1 MPAGGPSA
9 HDSDVPGP
17 IGAGLGRICRP
28 LDVPRPRFTRDG
40 AVGICGLTASCAG
53 ETAEAETMEISVND
67 SAPNRANRFLADLT
81 EAMRVAAE
89 SAQVTSVDQ
98 CRIDSKAYVEN
109 LRART
114 QDDSEGLRK
123 SAQDD
128 VATIREQS
136 KARVDRI
143 RQETEQRISRRRELL
158 DQELQEYNSAIELEV
173 QRVQQR
179 VAAFQSEVGQF
190 FEQLLQGADP
200 AVFASMAS
208 QMPDP
213 PSFAEP
219 DRETLASE
227 LRATRGQLY
236 APSAAAPAQ
245 EASAAMAANGNGR
258 PSREVADHWWMDSP
272 AALAGRVQAEPD

>member
-1 MPAGGPSA
+1 
-9 HDSDVPGP
+9 
-17 IGAGLGRICRP
+17 
-28 LDVPRPRFTRDG
+28 
-40 AVGICGLTASCAG
+40 
-53 ETAEAETMEISVND
+53 MEISVND

-98 CRIDSKAYVEN
+98 CRIDSKTYVEN
-109 LRART
+109 LHART

-123 SAQDD
+123 AAQDD

-136 KARVDRI
+136 KSRVERI
-143 RQETEQRISRRRELL
+143 RHETEQRISRRRELL

-173 QRVQQR
+173 QRVQER

-208 QMPDP
+208 QMPDS

-227 LRATRGQLY
+227 FRAMKGQLDGPN
-236 APSAAAPAQ
+236 AAVPTPAAPI
-245 EASAAMAANGNGR
+245 AMVANGNGR
-258 PSREVADHWWMDSP
+258 SSREVTDHWWMDSP
-272 AALAGRVQAEPD
+272 TALAGRVQTETD